1 MKPSIRFAVMVF
13 AFTLIIP
20 AAASAMNVKFFLGQV
35 SLIRSGKTLPVK
47 VGDIVGNGDIIK
59 TGKSSMVELSLDENS
74 TITVQAES
82 TIQIGS
88 KNLKDSDGI
97 SVVSGEVKGKFGKL
111 KKGEYKIGSP
121 TTVCGVRGTEF
132 DVAVSKGGDT
142 YVVLNEGSLAVRN
155 PYKSV
160 DLKEGSSLEADV
172 ASEPV
177 SGKIKVKSDAW
188 ENMRNDNIEE
198 GLDDR
203 ADKYESYMD
212 MFEGDASEDAEEIKS
227 LREETKKSKT
237 KEDLEKSGEK
247 IAEVDSELEDS
258 MMMNEASINNMTSL
272 SDEFKASDASAR
284 FKSAVKKG
292 NAVLQQQIKNRE
304 AIDKVKAEYKEAYDR
319 IMKKFQDDKS
329 KIFRDLDEFKKK
341 QQEGQ
346 Q

>member
-1 MKPSIRFAVMVF
+1 MKPSIRFSIAVL
-13 AFTLIIP
+13 AIILVMP
-20 AAASAMNVKFFLGQV
+20 AAVSAMSVKFFLGQV
-35 SLIRSGKTLPVK
+35 SLVRSGKSLSVK

-59 TGKSSMVELSLDENS
+59 TGKGAIVELALDENS
-74 TITVQAES
+74 TITVQAQS
-82 TIQIGS
+82 TVQIGS

-177 SGKIKVKSDAW
+177 SGKIRVKSDAW
-188 ENMRNDNIEE
+188 ENMRNENIEE
-198 GLDDR
+198 NLDDR

-212 MFEGDASEDAEEIKS
+212 NFEGDAAEDAEEIKS
-227 LREETKKSKT
+227 LRDETKKAKT
-237 KEDLEKSGEK
+237 KDDLEKSGEK
-247 IAEVDSELEDS
+247 IAAADSELEDS
-258 MMMNEASINNMTSL
+258 MMMNEASLNNMNSL
-272 SDEFKASDASAR
+272 SDEYKGSDAAGR

-292 NAVLQQQIKNRE
+292 NAVLQQQIKNRL
-304 AIDKVKAEYKEAYDR
+304 AIDKVKAEYKEAYDK

-329 KIFRDLDEFKKK
+329 NIRKSLDEFKKS
-341 QQEGQ
+341 QQEGTE
-346 Q
+346 

>member
-1 MKPSIRFAVMVF
+1 MKFYIRFAAVVLTF
-13 AFTLIIP
+13 ILVIP
-20 AAASAMNVKFFLGQV
+20 AAASAMSVKFFLGQV
-35 SLIRSGKTLPVK
+35 SLVRSGKSLPVK

-59 TGKSSMVELSLDENS
+59 TGKGAMVELSLNENS
-74 TITVQAES
+74 TITVQAQS
-82 TIQIGS
+82 TVQIGS
-88 KNLKDSDGI
+88 KNIKESDGI

-188 ENMRNDNIEE
+188 EDMRNEDIEE
-198 GLDDR
+198 NLDDR

-212 MFEGDASEDAEEIKS
+212 NFEGDAAEEADEIKS
-227 LREETKKSKT
+227 LREETKKAKT

-247 IAEVDSELEDS
+247 IAAADSELEDS
-258 MMMNEASINNMTSL
+258 MMMNEASINNMNSL
-272 SDEFKASDASAR
+272 SDEYKESDAAGR

-292 NAVLQQQIKNRE
+292 NAVLQQQIKNRQ

-319 IMKKFQDDKS
+319 IMKKFKDDKS
-329 KIFRDLDEFKKK
+329 KIFRDLEEFKKR
-341 QQEGQ
+341 QQEGME
-346 Q
+346 